1 MIKEKGEKMTQKFSV
16 GGMSCSACSMGIEKA
31 VKKLDGVV
39 GVEVSLLSKSMTVDF
54 DEQKISHQL
63 IIATVEKLGY
73 TASLFGDGKKV
84 DGATI
89 LKKRFLISLIILI
102 PLLYLSMG
110 GMFGA
115 PVFVPKINLPVQAG
129 LALAVMIINR
139 KFFISGVRAVINLSP
154 NMDTLVSL
162 GSISAYVYSLVEM
175 ILLYLGTSVSHV
187 FFESSAMV
195 LCLVTLGK
203 WLEELTKVKTGKEIE
218 RLSKMIPKTVTCL
231 RDGKEI
237 VILTSQLEVGD
248 VIVCKTGD
256 YIAVDGVVVQG
267 HATLDK
273 SAITG
278 ESLPEEITI
287 DGLAISGSIVHSGYI
302 HIKAQKV
309 GGETLFAK
317 IVQSVQ
323 TAGASKAPIQRL
335 ADKISKWF
343 VPIVTLVAII
353 TFTTWIIFSGDLYRS
368 FNFAISVLVVSC
380 PCALGLATPVA
391 VMTATGKGA
400 SMGILFKDA
409 SALQKTKN
417 INCVLLDKT
426 ATLTVGKPRVT
437 DFENLSDLSDEQ
449 IKNICYS
456 LESKANHPLANA
468 VKEFCA
474 KGNLLVEDFDYQIG
488 KGLVGYIN
496 GEKYSLGNFNV
507 PSDLRDKYLG
517 KSVIVLIKSHTLIA
531 VFAIADVLKTESK
544 QAVEVLNQLGVKT
557 VMLTGDNQSSADYI
571 ANQVGI
577 KEYIYGVM
585 PQDKLKTVSQ
595 YRQQGYYTAMVGDGI
610 NDSPALK
617 GADVGI
623 AMGNGTDIAIDS
635 ADVILAGGNLNGVA
649 NAIGFS
655 KRANGIIKGNL
666 FWAFLYNVLAIPLS
680 AGALSF
686 FGIVLTPTIASACM
700 CLSSLFVVTN
710 ALRINLY
717 KTSHTKRKKGESM
730 QVFIEGMMCEH
741 CEQKVKSAI
750 SGVDGVEAVVVCHK
764 RGVAQI
770 YGRPDKNALK
780 TAIEGQ
786 GFKVISY

>member
-1 MIKEKGEKMTQKFSV
+1 MIKEKGEKMTQKYSV

-115 PVFVPKINLPVQAG
+115 PVFKQKINLPVQAV

-154 NMDTLVSL
+154 NMDALVSL
-162 GSISAYVYSLVEM
+162 GSASAYLYSLVEM
-175 ILLYLGTSVSHV
+175 ILLYVGANVSHV

-218 RLSKMIPKTVTCL
+218 RLSKMIPKTVTCV

-237 VILTSQLEVGD
+237 VLLTSQLVVGD
-248 VIVCKTGD
+248 IIVCKTGD

-267 HATLDK
+267 HGTLDK

-278 ESLPEEITI
+278 ESLPEEITV

-302 HIKAQKV
+302 YIKAQKV

-323 TAGASKAPIQRL
+323 TAGASKAPIQKL
-335 ADKISKWF
+335 ADRISKWF
-343 VPIVTLVAII
+343 VPIVTLIAII
-353 TFTTWIIFSGDLYRS
+353 TFAVWIIFTGDLYRS

-409 SALQKTKN
+409 TALQKTKN

-456 LESKANHPLANA
+456 LENKANHPLANA
-468 VKEFCA
+468 VKEFCG
-474 KGNLLVEDFDYQIG
+474 KGDLVVEDFDYQIG
-488 KGLVGYIN
+488 KGLVGYIDSV
-496 GEKYSLGNFNV
+496 KYSLGNFNV
-507 PSDLRDKYLG
+507 PQDLKDKYLG
-517 KSVIVLIKSHTLIA
+517 KSVIVLLERHTLIA
-531 VFAIADVLKTESK
+531 VFAIADVLKAESK
-544 QAVEVLNQLGVKT
+544 QAVEGLNQAGVKT
-557 VMLTGDNQSSADYI
+557 VMLTGDNQSSAEYI
-571 ANQVGI
+571 AKQVAI
-577 KEYIYGVM
+577 KEFISGVM
-585 PQDKLKTVSQ
+585 PQDKLQTVSR
-595 YRQQGYYTAMVGDGI
+595 YKEQGYYTAMVGDGI

-635 ADVILAGGNLNGVA
+635 ADVILVGGNLNGVK
-649 NAIGFS
+649 NAIGLS
-655 KRANGIIKGNL
+655 KKSNGIIKGNL
-666 FWAFLYNVLAIPLS
+666 FWAFFYNVLAIPVS

-686 FGIVLTPTIASACM
+686 FGIILTPTIASACM

-741 CEQKVKSAI
+741 CEQKVKKAI
-750 SGVDGVEAVVVCHK
+750 SGVSGVEAVVVSYK
-764 RGVAQI
+764 RGIAQI
-770 YGRPDKNALK
+770 YGKPDKNSLK